1 MDTNMDNLLKLVLL
15 VFLILIV
22 STSGSDQSNVLTL
35 APSSDEISHFVN
47 SSFIIFCRSNNTDLK
62 PQWKG
67 PLGIEIDNYKGR
79 VHIEENP
86 GQLALVFEHID
97 VIDRGTWACRTTES
111 DNDYYQK
118 SFQLLVNQKISFEET
133 EQVQSV
139 MENRDATVSCKVR
152 GDPKPTISWY
162 RNGDPIKF
170 PSTKFKQLSDG
181 LFIKSVTET
190 DDGEYTCRAFQIS
203 ETVTDVQDKTI
214 LLRIQKKPH
223 WSSNETINNYY
234 AYLGGFVNLSCEAI
248 AEPPASFTW
257 IYDNKAISSNIKSD
271 YRIFYELH
279 SSVLEINVR
288 NENQFG
294 EYKCKV
300 ANPLGHLERTIRL
313 KRGHK
318 PVAPSKFQLRR
329 VFSDA
334 FELDIRSVKYTDI
347 PENMNTMGYRVE
359 YMSENEFKYAAGNWT
374 FAARTDFN
382 FVRGVRF
389 VVNGLNKNTTYY
401 MRAACMNLAGLS
413 DWTKVSIFT
422 TLANGAAKT
431 IVFTTNMSIILSM
444 VLIYNY
450 FKM

>member
-1 MDTNMDNLLKLVLL
+1 MDNLTKVIVSL
-15 VFLILIV
+15 FYILIV
-22 STSGSDQSNVLTL
+22 STSGTDQSSVLTL
-35 APSSDEISHFVN
+35 APASDEISHFVN

-62 PQWKG
+62 TQWKG

-97 VIDRGTWACRTTES
+97 VIDRGTWACRTTEN

-139 MENRDATVSCKVR
+139 MENRDATVTCKVR
-152 GDPKPTISWY
+152 GDPKPTVSWY

-170 PSTKFKQLSDG
+170 PSAKFKQLSDG
-181 LFIKSVTET
+181 LFIKSVTEA
-190 DDGEYTCRAFQIS
+190 DDGEYTCKAFQIS
-203 ETVTDVQDKTI
+203 ETVTDVQEKTI
-214 LLRIQKKPH
+214 TLRIQQKPH
-223 WSSNETINNYY
+223 WSNNETIDIYY
-234 AYLGGFVNLSCEAI
+234 AYLGGHVNMSCEAI

-271 YRIFYELH
+271 YRIFYEPH

-300 ANPLGHLERTIRL
+300 ANPLGHLERMMQL
-313 KRGHK
+313 KKGHK

-329 VFSDA
+329 VFADS

-347 PENMNTMGYRVE
+347 PENMNTLGYRVQ
-359 YMSENEFKYAAGNWT
+359 YMSENDFKYFAGNWS

-389 VVNGLNKNTTYY
+389 VVNGLEKNTTYY
-401 MRAACMNLAGLS
+401 MRAACRNLAGLS

-422 TLANGAAKT
+422 TLANGAAKSLQL
-431 IVFTTNMSIILSM
+431 TTNASIVLSVM
-444 VLIYNY
+444 VLIVS
-450 FKM
+450 FLKM